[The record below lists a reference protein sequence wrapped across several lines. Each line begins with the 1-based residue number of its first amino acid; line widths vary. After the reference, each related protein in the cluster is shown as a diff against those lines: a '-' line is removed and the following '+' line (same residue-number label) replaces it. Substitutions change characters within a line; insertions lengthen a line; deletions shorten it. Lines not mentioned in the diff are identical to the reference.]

1 MINHRLTM
9 AAIGTVAP
17 VTIRNELFSSA
28 DVEILISKWR
38 QYFQK
43 QKRLDFDDP
52 RVLSDDEY
60 RALTTLSKDQFN
72 DLMTH
77 ISTYDIYNSSNRS
90 IRTAI
95 ALLLCKLR
103 VGLSNKLLAILFH
116 LPDAKTV
123 SRTLESARRALMSTF
138 VPFNLGL
145 NHISRQEIIDKH
157 ASTISREV
165 ICSGDNDKAIVVV
178 DDTYIYIQVK

>member
-17 VTIRNELFSSA
+17 VTIRNELFSSADVEILISKWRQYFQKQKRELFSSA

-90 IRTAI
+90 IRT
-95 ALLLCKLR
+95 
-103 VGLSNKLLAILFH
+103 
-116 LPDAKTV
+116 
-123 SRTLESARRALMSTF
+123 SARIRD
-138 VPFNLGL
+138 V
-145 NHISRQEIIDKH
+145 
-157 ASTISREV
+157 
-165 ICSGDNDKAIVVV
+165 
-178 DDTYIYIQVK
+178 

>member
-1 MINHRLTM
+1 M
-9 AAIGTVAP
+9 
-17 VTIRNELFSSA
+17 
-28 DVEILISKWR
+28 
-38 QYFQK
+38 
-43 QKRLDFDDP
+43 
-52 RVLSDDEY
+52 LSDDEY

-103 VGLSNKLLAILFH
+103 VGLSNKLLAILFQ

-123 SRTLESARRALMSTF
+123 SRALESARRGLMSTF

-157 ASTISREV
+157 KSTISHELM
-165 ICSGDNDKAIVVV
+165 CSGDNDKAIVVV
-178 DDTYIYIQVK
+178 DGTYIYIYK